1 MDQAQ
6 ADTASINW
14 KDYGEVRNKIESA
27 YANSTADEEI
37 PLFNKILMALKLSD
51 IAN

>member
-14 KDYGEVRNKIESA
+14 KDYGEALNKIESA

-37 PLFNKILMALKLSD
+37 PLFNRILRTLKLSD
-51 IAN
+51 IAS